1 MGAAM
6 ARTLAANGATV
17 FVLGRRSGPL
27 EETAKAA
34 ADEGATGTIHA
45 IQCDVTSKDNLEAAA
60 EKVKEKTPF
69 VDALVLSSGSPGPPL
84 PFPMGPSGPNLE
96 ALQEALWETPMEDF
110 TATYN
115 ANITGAFYT
124 SVAFLQLLAA
134 ANAKDVRTPS
144 RPRPQIVPI
153 SSIASYAKGAAS
165 GYAYNSSKAA
175 VNQLFKQL
183 SNLLIPY
190 DIRCN
195 VLCAGIWHT
204 PMTDGT
210 TLTQIAKA
218 GTKPSEEGSYDRELV
233 PATRIGGDK
242 DIGGLIVWLISGA
255 GSYMNGSVVMADG
268 GALLV
273 RPSSY

>member
-6 ARTLAANGATV
+6 ARALAANGATV
-17 FVLGRRSGPL
+17 FVLGRRLEPL
-27 EETAKAA
+27 EETAKAS
-34 ADEGATGTIHA
+34 ADSGATGKIYPV
-45 IQCDVTSKDNLEAAA
+45 QCDVTSKENLKAAA
-60 EKVKEKTPF
+60 DKVKEATPF
-69 VDALVLSSGSPGPPL
+69 VDALVLSSGTPGPAL

-96 ALQEALWETPMEDF
+96 ALQEALWETSMEDF
-110 TATYN
+110 TATYH

-124 SVAFLQLLAA
+124 AVAFLPLLAA
-134 ANAKDVRTPS
+134 ANADDVHTPS
-144 RPRPQIVPI
+144 RPRPQIIPI
-153 SSIASYAKGAAS
+153 SSVASYAKGAAS

-204 PMTDGT
+204 PMTEGT
-210 TLTQIAKA
+210 TLTQIAKP
-218 GTKPSEEGSYDRELV
+218 GTKPTEEGSYARELV
-233 PATRIGGDK
+233 PATKIGGDR
-242 DIGGLIVWLISGA
+242 DIGGLIVWLVSGA
-255 GSYMNGSVVMADG
+255 GGYMNGSVVMADG